1 MHDALD
7 EVIDRLVAGGMDEYH
22 AVVLISKLLSQE
34 AREYIKRREQAM
46 IDQDYYEQD
55 NLTN

>member
-22 AVVLISKLLSQE
+22 AVSLISKLLAQE
-34 AREYIKRREQAM
+34 AREFIEYEDQAL
-46 IDQDYYEQD
+46 IEADDEEQD
-55 NLTN
+55 NLSN